1 MQTGGTVWRISRLKS
16 ARKHAA
22 MGEGRYAKRRGLYA
36 KKSSA
41 TDSLSSALIILRV
54 RPLRRCFY
62 LFYTT
67 DIYIYAKDERD
78 EIQHLAFSLF
88 ARR

>member
-1 MQTGGTVWRISRLKS
+1 MQN
-16 ARKHAA
+16 
-22 MGEGRYAKRRGLYA
+22 GEGFMQ

-41 TDSLSSALIILRV
+41 ADSLSSALIIPRV
-54 RPLRRCFY
+54 RLLRRYFY

-67 DIYIYAKDERD
+67 DIYICVYKRRLQRD
-78 EIQHLAFSLF
+78 EIQHLAFFLF